1 VLIGHK
7 VQHNAAALRTALLGK
22 KMVRF
27 EAPLMDSLLPQVGR
41 TIEEVRNLNK
51 SIEIIWDN
59 GIVLNT
65 RMKMMSSWDVYRD
78 GDTWRKDAARADVLI
93 EVQDWVAVCFNTPE
107 IDVYH
112 DFDPRRHP
120 ILGKLGPD
128 LSHVDA
134 DIEEAVDRMMEYEE
148 RDETVAEVLLDQ
160 RVVRGVSNVFR
171 CEILWACEMHPWA
184 NIGTLKRAECRE
196 LLTLAHEM
204 LQNADT
210 SLDHLAI
217 YGRQGKSCARCGVV
231 AKVNHHGEAN
241 RVLYWCA
248 GCQTSHEPL
257 VRPNFTPLYIERDVS
272 MGDSHPAAK
281 QFMSEIISLRDV
293 G

>member
-27 EAPLMDSLLPQVGR
+27 EAPYTDSILPQVGH
-41 TIEEVRNLNK
+41 TIEEVRNLDR

-65 RMKMMSSWDVYRD
+65 RMKIASSWDVYRN
-78 GDTWRKDAARADVLI
+78 GDTWRRDSAHADVLI
-93 EVQDWVAVCFNTPE
+93 DVQDWVAVCFNTPE

-128 LSHVDA
+128 LTHVDA
-134 DIEEAVDRMMEYEE
+134 DIEEAVDRMMDYEE
-148 RDETVAEVLLDQ
+148 RD
-160 RVVRGVSNVFR
+160 VFR
-171 CEILWACEMHPWA
+171 CEILWACELHPWA

-196 LLTLAHEM
+196 LLMLAQEM

-210 SLDHLAI
+210 SSNNLAI
-217 YGRQGKSCARCGVV
+217 YGRQGKSCVRCGDVV
-231 AKVNHHGEAN
+231 KVNHHGEAN
-241 RVLYWCA
+241 RVLYWCV
-248 GCQTSHEPL
+248 GCQTAHEPL
-257 VRPNFTPLYIERDVS
+257 VRPNFTPLYIERDAN

-281 QFMSEIISLRDV
+281 QFMNEIISLRDV

>member
-65 RMKMMSSWDVYRD
+65 RMKMMSSWDVYRN

-128 LSHVDA
+128 LSQIDA

-231 AKVNHHGEAN
+231 VKVNHHGEAN

-257 VRPNFTPLYIERDVS
+257 VRPNFTPLYIERNAS